1 MAIRSLIDKLKTI
14 ITQPGKRYGG
24 YRRVPYMVVWN
35 FTNMCNLR
43 CKHCYQDAKEK
54 GTPDELTLEEK
65 LEFVEAMHRTG
76 VKVPVISGGEP
87 LIHPDFFPVLD
98 KMVEKGMHVAAA
110 SNATMIT
117 NEFARKLKEHGL
129 AYIEI
134 SLDSVNPEKHDK
146 FRGAKGC
153 WDRTVN
159 GIKNCIE
166 AGIFTAVATV
176 FTKNTLDEV
185 DAMVDFASELDANR
199 FIHFNFVPTGRAPE
213 IVEQDLSPEEREYV
227 LNRLF
232 KKRRTAGLEVLS
244 TAPQYGRACLEGA
257 LGDRLDKDMLYVET
271 KAQKQQQFYVQ
282 SPSHYDMRKDDRS
295 DVPLESLQGCGA
307 GRQFCCIQPNGD
319 ITPCMFI
326 PSWVEGNI
334 REESFQDI
342 WDRFGEIICFTDRN
356 ALEDECGS
364 CQFRYLCGG
373 CRARAIN
380 FIGNP
385 LAADTG
391 CIKNK
396 EKWMKEQGKA

>member
-54 GTPDELTLEEK
+54 GTPDELTLDEK

-134 SLDSVNPEKHDK
+134 SLDSVNPEKHDV

-185 DAMVDFASELDANR
+185 DAMVDFASELGANR

-380 FIGNP
+380 YIGNP